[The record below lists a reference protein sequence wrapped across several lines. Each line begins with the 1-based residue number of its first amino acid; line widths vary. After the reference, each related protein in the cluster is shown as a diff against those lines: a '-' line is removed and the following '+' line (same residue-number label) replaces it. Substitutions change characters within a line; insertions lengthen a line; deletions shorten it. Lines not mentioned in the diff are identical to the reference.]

1 MKIDPRHLEILAAI
15 VDGGGLTE
23 GASALGKSQPSVSR
37 SLTMLEQRLGVKLFE
52 PNRRP
57 LQPTEFCLSLA
68 AEGRR
73 ILKAGQTAGQLANRF
88 RSGQAGAVRIAGT
101 PVFMDGVVSP
111 RIAAFQSG
119 HPDIRIDQSYGYVPE
134 VIEGLTKGTID
145 LGILPI
151 RAEEIPDHLVFTEI
165 LKGRNVIACRVGH
178 PLNASC
184 LLYTSPSPRDA
195 TLSRMPSS
203 A

>member
-73 ILKAGQTAGQLANRF
+73 ILEAGQTAGQLANRF
-88 RSGQAGAVRIAGT
+88 RSGQTGAVRIAGT
-101 PVFMDGVVSP
+101 PVFMDG
-111 RIAAFQSG
+111 G
-119 HPDIRIDQSYGYVPE
+119 
-134 VIEGLTKGTID
+134 
-145 LGILPI
+145 GITQNRCFPV
-151 RAEEIPDHLVFTEI
+151 R
-165 LKGRNVIACRVGH
+165 
-178 PLNASC
+178 
-184 LLYTSPSPRDA
+184 TS
-195 TLSRMPSS
+195 
-203 A
+203 